1 MGANEKESV
10 SKKIG
15 MIFQS
20 FGAGF
25 IGIFLAPIFGVVAS
39 IFMLAVAVAIATV
52 VGVFHDEAAKIIVM
66 HGGSLYLDS
75 EADMTIWPL
84 LSFMVIGFVWRATQ
98 RFISLSRS
106 GFWTFAKRRIFN
118 VVCGSCF
125 IFVLVTGG
133 PIHLWLD
140 CPLCDMADGQN
151 LARTKLWLAVGVNPN
166 AAKNKGV
173 TALMIAA
180 HECQEETADALID
193 GGADVN
199 AATDEGKTAL
209 FYFVNNCVKDYS
221 RAKGDGVIYSL
232 LDAKANPNIATSD
245 GTTALMLAVQADDK
259 GIARMLIDAGA
270 NPNAASSDGWT
281 PLMHAAWRWDIEIT
295 KALLGAGANPNLV
308 TNDGETALMLV
319 KKSRTR
325 IIRLG
330 GSENISSEE
339 AEVTRLLES
348 AEAK

>member
-10 SKKIG
+10 LKKIG

-39 IFMLAVAVAIATV
+39 IFMLAVVLATATV

-98 RFISLSRS
+98 TFISLSRS

-140 CPLCDMADGQN
+140 CPLCDMADGKN

-180 HECQEETADALID
+180 HECQAETTDALID

-199 AATDEGKTAL
+199 ATTNEGKTAL
-209 FYFVNNCVKDYS
+209 FYFVDKCVNEDA
-221 RAKGDGVIYSL
+221 RTKGDGVIYSL
-232 LDAKANPNIATSD
+232 LDAGANPNIATSD
-245 GTTALMLAVQADDK
+245 GITALMLAAQADDG
-259 GIARMLIDAGA
+259 GIARMLIAAGA
-270 NPNAASSDGWT
+270 NPNAAASDGWT
-281 PLMHAAWRWDIEIT
+281 PLMHAAWHWDIEIT
-295 KALLGAGANPNLV
+295 KILLEAGANPNLV
-308 TNDGETALMLV
+308 TNDGRTALMLV
-319 KKSRTR
+319 KRFDTEFQEPQGLLNLTR
-325 IIRLG
+325 NQARV
-330 GSENISSEE
+330 
-339 AEVTRLLES
+339 ARLLES